1 MNSALAINRARVLA
15 ITRRLLQQFRRDR
28 RTLALVFVAPIVILS
43 LLGYVLRGGSSPP
56 KVDLVVRD
64 QGELATAVAA
74 QLDASSEVKVTRAD
88 LNAAR
93 SDLDNNAIAGYVVLP
108 SGFTDRSLQEGV
120 VAPQVTVQGDEPGPA
135 ATVVAAVQRATV
147 GAISSL
153 VSGQA
158 PRLATRLTYRY
169 GGPSLDTL
177 DYFGSAFIVFI
188 VFFLVYVITSVSFLR
203 ERSQGTLER
212 LMASPLRRSELVLGY
227 MIGFSVLALAQTAV
241 VMGWSLVVLHIRNAG
256 SPVLVFLVVAV
267 TALVAVNL
275 GIMLSSFARTE
286 FQAVQFIPLVIV
298 PQVLLAGT
306 ILPISSEPGP
316 LQVISNV
323 LPLTYAGYAMRD
335 VMIRGAGL
343 DYGPLVLA
351 LGVIAAVA
359 VVLII
364 AAGATVRRAPA

>member
-1 MNSALAINRARVLA
+1 MSSRRVLA

-28 RTLALVFVAPIVILS
+28 RTLAVVFVAPVVILS
-43 LLGYVLRGGSSPP
+43 LLGYVLRGGGSGP
-56 KVDLVVRD
+56 KVDLVVED
-64 QGELATAVAA
+64 SGALATAVADHVA
-74 QLDASSEVKVTRAD
+74 HDWDITVSRTD
-88 LNAAR
+88 LATAR
-93 SDLDNNAIAGYVVLP
+93 SDLDTNAIAGYVRLP
-108 SGFTDRSLQEGV
+108 AGFSDNALRSRV
-120 VAPQVTVQGDEPGPA
+120 VAPEVIVQGDEPGPA
-135 ATVVAAVQRATV
+135 TTVIAAMQRATA
-147 GAISSL
+147 GALTAL
-153 VSGQA
+153 VSGPP
-158 PRLATRLTYRY
+158 PRLAPTVTYRY

-203 ERSQGTLER
+203 ERTQGTLER

-227 MIGFSVLALAQTAV
+227 MIGFSVLGLAQTAV
-241 VMGWSLVVLHIRNAG
+241 VMGWSLLVLHIHNAG
-256 SPVLVFLVVAV
+256 SPALVFLVVAV